1 MSSRQSS
8 AAEQEQLTEDEV
20 VRFLTSDQEFFSRH
34 PELLAGLQLP
44 HESGQGA
51 ISLVERQLAVLRDKN
66 TKLER
71 RLKDLISAAHINHQ
85 LSDKVHRLAMSLI
98 CSDDTAGVIESV
110 EAVLRE
116 DFGAN
121 DTVVVLFHNPSDIIQ
136 ASDTRFLRRVERQS
150 TALKSFATFI
160 EQAKPRC
167 GRARDAQLEFLFPEH
182 AMEIG
187 SIALIPLG
195 TRADI
200 GMLAIGSRDADR
212 FHPGMSTDFLERI
225 GELVSKAL
233 ATRGS

>member
-1 MSSRQSS
+1 
-8 AAEQEQLTEDEV
+8 
-20 VRFLTSDQEFFSRH
+20 
-34 PELLAGLQLP
+34 
-44 HESGQGA
+44 
-51 ISLVERQLAVLRDKN
+51 
-66 TKLER
+66 
-71 RLKDLISAAHINHQ
+71 
-85 LSDKVHRLAMSLI
+85 
-98 CSDDTAGVIESV
+98 
-110 EAVLRE
+110 VLRE

-233 ATRGS
+233 ATWGT